1 MAYSL
6 CVCFFFF
13 HRRLLFL
20 YEYIA
25 FVCFIHISS
34 FSECILC
41 VFLLHLRGEFCNW
54 YATSNKS
61 AGRLPPLAI
70 IWGDGFRGLS
80 TVCVCEFMLCFLK
93 QRGCET
99 TRWITCPQAAVGKME
114 NELTSILTLSHVPY
128 AEMYSS
134 ACFVWV
140 WWVLRVNLT
149 RNIFCLKQNKKKETF
164 FYFDYR
170 KLRIN
175 HFLHC
180 TAKTFLHYIA
190 FSWWCC

>member
-1 MAYSL
+1 MAYKFV
-6 CVCFFFF
+6 CCFFPLETF
-13 HRRLLFL
+13 
-20 YEYIA
+20 A
-25 FVCFIHISS
+25 FVSFIHISS

-99 TRWITCPQAAVGKME
+99 TRWITCPRAAVGKME

-140 WWVLRVNLT
+140 WRVLRVNLT
-149 RNIFCLKQNKKKETF
+149 GNIFCPKQNNKERKKNYILLAENLDWTI
-164 FYFDYR
+164 
-170 KLRIN
+170 L
-175 HFLHC
+175 LHC
-180 TAKTFLHYIA
+180 TAKTGGVVNYCIFVI
-190 FSWWCC
+190 